1 MSCISQRFEERN
13 MQVREFDAK
22 NAWAD
27 FTHPRKITL
36 NNLKSDRRKILFIQ
50 TAYML
55 VYYVYVCIPMDFP
68 ARVDLLYLI
77 WQSVS
82 DSYLTHQEL
91 EDAAFELKMKDSDW
105 TKLYT
110 CYETFVSSSKSFSIP
125 TPRSLSHFCRCK
137 IRAVLGKNYALP
149 DGIEQLRIPN
159 SLKAFLRLEISDQP
173 ITRMHSFFRTPVN
186 T

>member
-1 MSCISQRFEERN
+1 MSCINQRFEERN

-27 FTHPRKITL
+27 FTHRREINL

-82 DSYLTHQEL
+82 DSYLTRQEL
-91 EDAAFELKMKDSDW
+91 EDAAFELKMKDCDW

-110 CYETFVSSSKSFSIP
+110 CYETFV
-125 TPRSLSHFCRCK
+125 
-137 IRAVLGKNYALP
+137 
-149 DGIEQLRIPN
+149 PN
-159 SLKAFLRLEISDQP
+159 FVFVEI
-173 ITRMHSFFRTPVN
+173 
-186 T
+186 